1 MRFLSTYLRPLSPW
15 ERFRDDLLGSPL
27 RRMLGEPCFEG
38 EGGGGEG
45 GGNVDPVEGDDAP
58 EIGADGKPIPVPPYV
73 AKLRKE
79 AAGRRIEL
87 RKTEAGLK
95 TANAGL
101 TKANETVATLQ
112 TQIAELKALVE
123 GKTVSPA
130 DKPKPGSP
138 EALIADLQEK
148 LDKAE
153 KRVETIEKAGSQSTE
168 KARAK
173 TLSTAVRDIV
183 TGLKLNAPDSAA
195 KLLEGLAKLTDDD
208 KVVFVVRD
216 AETGEESEVPA
227 TAEAVGKHSLLD
239 KVFFP
244 TKGVSGAGSRSGNE
258 PPVPVGLDLARIK
271 DPVYYKAHYQEFLA
285 YMRSRE
291 PGRQ

>member
-45 GGNVDPVEGDDAP
+45 GTDADPAGDDAP

-87 RKTEAGLK
+87 RKTAAGLK
-95 TANAGL
+95 TATDGL
-101 TKANETVATLQ
+101 TKANETVTTLR
-112 TQIAELKALVE
+112 AELDELKALVA
-123 GKTVSPA
+123 GQSVSPA

-138 EALIADLQEK
+138 EAKIAELQEK
-148 LDKAE
+148 LETAT

-183 TGLKLNAPDSAA
+183 TGLKLNAPDSAV
-195 KLLEGLAKLTDDD
+195 KLLEGSAKLTDDD

-227 TAEAVGKHSLLD
+227 TAEAVAKHSLLD

-244 TKGVSGAGSRSGNE
+244 TKGVSGAGSRSDNE
-258 PPVPVGLDLARIK
+258 PQVPVGLDLTRIK
-271 DPVYYKAHYQEFLA
+271 DPVYYKAHHLEFLA